1 MKTLV
6 ATLALAAVVA
16 ASPAM
21 ARGMCVLSRDIV
33 STHSDD
39 GRLLTVKLR
48 DGRTLVNHLQGICT
62 DLRYEGL
69 AWNVPGT
76 GEICEYEQTF
86 KVLNSGQTCTLG
98 KFDVA
103 APKPAA
109 P

>member
-1 MKTLV
+1 MKSLI
-6 ATLALAAVVA
+6 ATMVLLVA

-21 ARGMCVLSRDIV
+21 ARGVCVQNRDIV

-39 GRLLTVKLR
+39 GKLLSIKLR
-48 DGRTLVNHLQGICT
+48 DGRTLVNHLQGTCT

-69 AWNVPGT
+69 VWNVHGT

-86 KVLNSGQTCTLG
+86 QVINSGQTCTLG
-98 KFDVA
+98 KFDE
-103 APKPAA
+103 PKSKPAA

>member
-1 MKTLV
+1 
-6 ATLALAAVVA
+6 LALAAVVA

-21 ARGMCVLSRDIV
+21 ARGMCVQNRDIV

-39 GRLLTVKLR
+39 GKLLMVKLR

-76 GEICEYEQTF
+76 GEICEYEQSF
-86 KVLNSGQTCTLG
+86 KVINSGQSCTLG
-98 KFDVA
+98 KFDEA
-103 APKPAA
+103 KPKPAT